1 MYIFSGRIH
10 TNTRSDRRLVMEE
23 ARKKLRV
30 CLFFVVTAAIVV
42 GVIYYVST
50 MRVEEQFDDG
60 TLVRYEKELF
70 YE

>member
-1 MYIFSGRIH
+1 
-10 TNTRSDRRLVMEE
+10 MEE

-50 MRVEEQFDDG
+50 MRVEEQFNDG